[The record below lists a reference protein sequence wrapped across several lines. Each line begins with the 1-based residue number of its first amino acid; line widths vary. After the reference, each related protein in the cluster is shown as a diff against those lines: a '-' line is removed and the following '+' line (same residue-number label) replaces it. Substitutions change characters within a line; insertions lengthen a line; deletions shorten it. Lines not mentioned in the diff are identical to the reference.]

1 MSRHGISGARSSS
14 SSSGGVSGGG
24 GNAGE
29 VVVGLEQVLLDDD
42 THPFVANIR
51 LSEFKMHF
59 FSIHET
65 KYTQPVLRDH
75 RTITFSSIVTI
86 QHIEN
91 TLKNYRKDDIKTL
104 KFELTDSHF
113 TRLFL
118 RRTSGTKE
126 VVIDSVDLITCG
138 FSRLHAQIMSLWH
151 AQRLRASLCIDDK
164 FCHSDAELAEAYYTE
179 TLASLREAELLKS
192 PLAEQI
198 EILHEFSEE
207 VVSDIELKLICFQSK
222 ELFVILFNLYQ
233 TVLHPPDHKMIHMK
247 NKALVMTHMS
257 SKQKADLELE
267 EIIFKRLLLFH
278 AIVKVSLQ

>member
-1 MSRHGISGARSSS
+1 
-14 SSSGGVSGGG
+14 
-24 GNAGE
+24 
-29 VVVGLEQVLLDDD
+29 
-42 THPFVANIR
+42 
-51 LSEFKMHF
+51 
-59 FSIHET
+59 
-65 KYTQPVLRDH
+65 
-75 RTITFSSIVTI
+75 
-86 QHIEN
+86 
-91 TLKNYRKDDIKTL
+91 
-104 KFELTDSHF
+104 
-113 TRLFL
+113 
-118 RRTSGTKE
+118 
-126 VVIDSVDLITCG
+126 
-138 FSRLHAQIMSLWH
+138 
-151 AQRLRASLCIDDK
+151 
-164 FCHSDAELAEAYYTE
+164 
-179 TLASLREAELLKS
+179 LKS